1 MIAQKK
7 YPVLLSLILLLFYT
21 NFMNTC
27 ASIFDLNIPD
37 TLNGWTVK
45 ETLQIDSREDL
56 YDYIDGGA
64 EQFISYGYV
73 CAVSKTYEKKD
84 EPEVRIEVFDMYNS
98 KNAYGIFS
106 NIRYDENDA
115 YGQGSQYVS
124 GALFFWK
131 GRYFINIT
139 TIDET
144 TGSEK
149 FIREL
154 ANRISDAIPEPGEK
168 PEIIKVVPEP
178 DLDSNGI
185 VYFHHYIW
193 LNAYFFIS
201 NDNILFIDD
210 ETDAVSAKYGP
221 ADDRYFLL
229 VVKYKNNED
238 AEKAYKNFVNE
249 YFTEDINSM
258 IFQVDDDKWMA
269 LTTQENFII
278 AVFNGSKEEQVSRLV
293 QKTCENIR
301 NFYYFN

>member
-1 MIAQKK
+1 MIAQQK
-7 YPVLLSLILLLFYT
+7 YPVLLSLILLLLYT
-21 NFMNTC
+21 NLMNTC
-27 ASIFDLNIPD
+27 ASMIDLNIPD

-73 CAVSKTYEKKD
+73 CAVSKIYEKKG
-84 EPEVRIEVFDMYNS
+84 EPEVRIEVFDMDNS

-115 YGQGSQYVS
+115 YGQGSQYVK
-124 GALFFWK
+124 GAIFFWK
-131 GRYFINIT
+131 GRYFINVA
-139 TIDET
+139 TIEET
-144 TGSEK
+144 HETEK

-154 ANRISDAIPEPGEK
+154 AHWISDAIPEPGEI
-168 PEIIKVVPEP
+168 PEIVKVLPEP

-185 VYFHHYIW
+185 LYFHHYIW
-193 LNAYFFIS
+193 LNAYYFIS

-229 VVKYKNNED
+229 VVKYKNKVD
-238 AEKAYKNFVNE
+238 ADKAYSNFIRE
-249 YFTEDINSM
+249 YFTKDINSM

-269 LTTQENFII
+269 LTAQENFII
-278 AVFNGSKEEQVSRLV
+278 AVFNGSKEKQVSQLV
-293 QKTCENIR
+293 QKTSENIR

>member
-7 YPVLLSLILLLFYT
+7 YTVLLSLILLPFYT
-21 NFMNTC
+21 DFMNTRAC
-27 ASIFDLNIPD
+27 IIDLNIPD
-37 TLNGWTVK
+37 TLSGWTVK

-73 CAVSKTYEKKD
+73 CAVSKIYEQKG

-106 NIRYDENDA
+106 NIRYEENND
-115 YGQGSQYVS
+115 YGQGSQYVK
-124 GALFFWK
+124 GAIFFWK
-131 GRYFINIT
+131 GRYFINVT
-139 TIDET
+139 TIEET
-144 TGSEK
+144 YETEK

-168 PEIIKVVPEP
+168 PEIIKVLPEP
-178 DLDSNGI
+178 ELDSNGI
-185 VYFHHYIW
+185 LYFHHYIW
-193 LNAYFFIS
+193 LNAYYFIS

-229 VVKYKNNED
+229 VVKYKNKVD
-238 AEKAYKNFVNE
+238 ADKAYSNFIIE
-249 YFTEDINSM
+249 YFTEDINST

-269 LTTQENFII
+269 LTAQENFVI
-278 AVFNGSKEEQVSRLV
+278 AVFNGRKEKEVSQLV
-293 QKTCENIR
+293 QKTSENIR